1 MLSFTMIRVTPCS
14 QAPPQPRV
22 ASSNFEI
29 MRKPLERES
38 FHETA
43 KPTVSEPS
51 REASKEPSRE
61 QTKESPREQ
70 LPPSDMSKSFASLF
84 VDEKT
89 RLEARRQEEHL
100 DIASTQSPPEIPRNR
115 EPSVKK
121 MLYDP
126 KRGIMV
132 EPTALELKGRAEKP
146 EKKIASR
153 AEKVK
158 EENWKRNAEVA
169 APAESVENN
178 NVPKR
183 AKKRG
188 NAEHKEK
195 EPKKEP
201 KEAKADAMALQLKTR
216 RDAERSSRPPRT
228 KGVLY
233 EFTEGGELRQ
243 LLSPT
248 EMEEIEKQR
257 QKELAEELERERER
271 QRASHAEVKAP
282 VAPKPAWQAPLQ
294 TLVDIGVVP
303 PSMNEVFANAAKK
316 SKKEKF
322 PEKKKARKESKRTK
336 EKDLPGNH
344 SSPFKLDDDTTNL
357 DIRNQ
362 EAPPRDPSTYPTFI
376 PGTGLSPSVEPWTP
390 SLNYTGLDLDVPY
403 NMVDF
408 GINHSINDNGW

>member
-1 MLSFTMIRVTPCS
+1 MPCS
-14 QAPPQPRV
+14 QGPSQPRAV
-22 ASSNFEI
+22 STNFEI
-29 MRKPLERES
+29 MRKPLERE
-38 FHETA
+38 TA
-43 KPTVSEPS
+43 KPTASEPS
-51 REASKEPSRE
+51 KEAVHEPGN
-61 QTKESPREQ
+61 
-70 LPPSDMSKSFASLF
+70 PPSDMSKSFASLF

-89 RLEARRQEEHL
+89 RIEARRQEEHL
-100 DIASTQSPPEIPRNR
+100 DLASTQSPPEIPRNSR
-115 EPSVKK
+115 ESAMKK

-132 EPTALELKGRAEKP
+132 EPTALELKGRADKP

-153 AEKVK
+153 PERTK
-158 EENWKRNAEVA
+158 EETWKRKAEVS
-169 APAESVENN
+169 APVPATENI

-188 NAEHKEK
+188 SAEVREK
-195 EPKKEP
+195 EPKEVP
-201 KEAKADAMALQLKTR
+201 VDPVALELKAR

-233 EFTEGGELRQ
+233 EFDESGELKQ
-243 LLSPT
+243 VLSQA
-248 EMEEIEKQR
+248 EREEIEKQR

-271 QRASHAEVKAP
+271 QRMVQAEIKAP
-282 VAPKPAWQAPLQ
+282 AVLKPAWQAPLQ

-316 SKKEKF
+316 SKKDKF
-322 PEKKKARKESKRTK
+322 LEKKKGRKESKRK
-336 EKDLPGNH
+336 KDKDLPENQ

-390 SLNYTGLDLDVPY
+390 SLNYTGLDLVDVPY
-403 NMVDF
+403 NMGDF
-408 GINHSINDNGW
+408 GINHSINDNTWYANFHFSLCFS